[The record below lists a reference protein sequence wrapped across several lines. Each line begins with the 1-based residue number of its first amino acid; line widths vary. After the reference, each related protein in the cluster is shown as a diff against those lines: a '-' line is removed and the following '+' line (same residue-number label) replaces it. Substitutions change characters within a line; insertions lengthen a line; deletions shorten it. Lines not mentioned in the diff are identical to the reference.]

1 MTADGD
7 SPAEPRPAA
16 GSFAQ
21 APFVLVLVAACVAVA
36 GLAMTFVG
44 AGQTG
49 LSGDEFG
56 HVKRLEGFYD
66 DGLFVRNWER
76 TTPEGVIPPNAY
88 VYSPGTTRIMH
99 IVNVLAGNEGTGEVS
114 TTLDAFMVRHYVVA
128 VMALIGLLATAG
140 LAWLLLGWRW
150 AVVAAGA
157 LAAIP
162 MWTGH
167 AMFNPKDTPVAV
179 GYTVMTLALA
189 GLVLASAKNRRT
201 AVLAGGMSCAAAVFG
216 IVLMVGTRPGMWP
229 AVAAALVMVVV
240 PLAIGRCLNF
250 TVLIGLAA
258 SLVVSY
264 AALWKLYPKVFG
276 DPLAMLS
283 GSMGQSTQFPHG
295 LAAGRHYIFER
306 TAIEWPVLLLA
317 FMLVGTVVA
326 AVMCLRSMR
335 SDSRRAVVLGL
346 IGAQAYALTLAAVI
360 VNANIYDGLR
370 QLLFAVP
377 AQALLA
383 TIGIAAVA
391 TFVARRGRA
400 GGAVG
405 VGQWVFAGVAIAA
418 LVLPTIVQARLYP
431 YQYAYGNVVAEWTGA
446 SILNDNWKVSF
457 REYVLDVPQTVKAA
471 CPNDPPEGPPI
482 NPDDYSDC
490 RGNSKA
496 FSAPW
501 VAYWHHARFDPDSR
515 TFYTLLRA
523 QRPVPPNC
531 RVVDK
536 VVRTRNFERAVMS
549 RLLLCTQ
556 RGVK

>member
-1 MTADGD
+1 VTAD
-7 SPAEPRPAA
+7 SETPAQPRPAV
-16 GSFAQ
+16 GSFVP
-21 APFVLVLVAACVAVA
+21 APLVLVVVAALVALA

-76 TTPEGVIPPNAY
+76 WTPEGVIPPNAY
-88 VYSPGTTRIMH
+88 VYAPGTTRIMH
-99 IVNVLAGNEGTGEVS
+99 VANVLAGNEGTGEVA
-114 TTLDAFMVRHYVVA
+114 TTLDSFIVRHYVVA
-128 VMALIGLLATAG
+128 LMAFVGLLATAG

-179 GYTVMTLALA
+179 GNTLMTLALA
-189 GLVLASAKNRRT
+189 GLVLASAKRGRT
-201 AVLAGGMSCAAAVFG
+201 ALLAGAASCVAAILG
-216 IVLMVGTRPGMWP
+216 IALMAGTRPGMWP
-229 AVAAALVMVVV
+229 AVAAAVVMVVV
-240 PLAIGRCLNF
+240 PLAIGRRL
-250 TVLIGLAA
+250 TWPVLVG
-258 SLVVSY
+258 LVVSLLGSY
-264 AALWKLYPKVFG
+264 AVLWKLYPKVFG
-276 DPLAMLS
+276 DPVAMLS
-283 GSMGQSTQFPHG
+283 GSIGQSTQFPHG
-295 LAAGRHYIFER
+295 VAAGRHYIFER

-326 AVMCLRSMR
+326 AVICLRSMR
-335 SDSRRAVVLGL
+335 SDPHRAAAFGL
-346 IGAQAYALTLAAVI
+346 VGVQAYALTAAAI
-360 VNANIYDGLR
+360 IMNANVYDGLR

-383 TIGIAAVA
+383 TVGMAAVA
-391 TFVARRGRA
+391 TVMRGRA
-400 GGAVG
+400 SR
-405 VGQWVFAGVAIAA
+405 WVFVGFAVAA

-446 SILNDNWKVSF
+446 GILNDNWKVSF
-457 REYVLDVPQTVKAA
+457 REYVRDVPPTVKAA
-471 CPNDPPEGPPI
+471 CPNEPPEGPPI
-482 NPDDYSDC
+482 DRDLYNDC

-496 FSAPW
+496 FQAPW
-501 VAYWHHARFDPDSR
+501 VDYWHHARFDPDSPK
-515 TFYTLLRA
+515 FYTLLRA

-531 RVVDK
+531 RVVDQ
-536 VVRTRNFERAVMS
+536 VDRMRNLERAVMS

-556 RGVK
+556 RGVT